1 MAKALQIV
9 GLAITTISVAAME
22 WNYKL
27 LLPVENRFH
36 TVHRILLMDLCRT
49 YRLGADMAV

>member
-9 GLAITTISVAAME
+9 GLAITSISVAALE

-27 LLPVENRFH
+27 LLPVEKPFH

-49 YRLGADMAV
+49 YGLGADMAI